1 MKTQKNPGIF
11 NRYRDFFLAK
21 VHEVDTILQESAMQ
35 QQIFK
40 KQLYYFAYYMDAEY
54 ATSEPLFVTH
64 TSKTSDAS
72 FR

>member
-1 MKTQKNPGIF
+1 M
-11 NRYRDFFLAK
+11 AK
-21 VHEVDTILQESAMQ
+21 VHEVDTILQKSAMQ

-64 TSKTSDAS
+64 TAKTSDFSKFLHLSA
-72 FR
+72 